1 MKAVMYTNRRADRI
15 LQFTSDFPELDWA
28 VVWSPAEF
36 EHEVA
41 DANLII
47 LSNRICTP
55 ELGAALVRGRTD
67 HLRWVHFSSAGI
79 ERGVN
84 MGLPRDIP
92 VTTSARAKAPVC
104 AEHAMMLLLAS
115 SRRIWEIRENQ
126 ERHYWARNELNFTM
140 RSIEG
145 QTLVLVGL
153 GGIGA
158 EVARKAKAFDM
169 RVVAVTRGA
178 TPTTDVDETVPRER
192 MHQALREADAVIVAT
207 ASDPSSLHLIDSRAF
222 AVMKETAYFINIAR
236 GEIVDEDALVAALRG
251 GKIAGAALDVAEDEP
266 LDPESPLWDMDNVI
280 ITPHVS
286 AAGST
291 NDYFRLRKLFADN
304 LNRFLSGLP
313 LDNLYHFD
321 NARALPATN

>member
-1 MKAVMYTNRRADRI
+1 
-15 LQFTSDFPELDWA
+15 
-28 VVWSPAEF
+28 
-36 EHEVA
+36 
-41 DANLII
+41 
-47 LSNRICTP
+47 
-55 ELGAALVRGRTD
+55 
-67 HLRWVHFSSAGI
+67 
-79 ERGVN
+79 
-84 MGLPRDIP
+84 
-92 VTTSARAKAPVC
+92 
-104 AEHAMMLLLAS
+104 
-115 SRRIWEIRENQ
+115 
-126 ERHYWARNELNFTM
+126 
-140 RSIEG
+140 
-145 QTLVLVGL
+145 
-153 GGIGA
+153 
-158 EVARKAKAFDM
+158 M